1 MADFCN
7 YCSERIFGGNAK
19 PEIEEFYKLEP
30 GWAHHVLCEGC
41 SLITI
46 LRTVNNELKVIY
58 ADNTDNCVDYYDK
71 SNES

>member
-7 YCSERIFGGNAK
+7 YCSERIFGGNA
-19 PEIEEFYKLEP
+19 KLEP